1 MTEYEI
7 ADLAISNTAVIQT
20 QASILQ
26 ASGGMIIDNLT
37 LFYSLVFGY
46 LLAAYIIGQKLTK
59 IQTVIL
65 TVLYL
70 AAVSYNRISAWFIYK
85 SFIASYER
93 MEKMI
98 GTSLPRGMAT
108 HESLYLVTIFIVVS
122 VLASLYF
129 MWSVRNPKTE

>member
-7 ADLAISNTAVIQT
+7 ADLAISNAALIQT
-20 QASILQ
+20 QGSMIQVNGSL
-26 ASGGMIIDNLT
+26 IIDNLT

-70 AAVSYNRISAWFIYK
+70 VAVSYNRVSAWFIFK
-85 SFIASYER
+85 GFISSWDR
-93 MEKMI
+93 MDEMI

-108 HESLYLVTIFIVVS
+108 RESLYLVTIFIVVS